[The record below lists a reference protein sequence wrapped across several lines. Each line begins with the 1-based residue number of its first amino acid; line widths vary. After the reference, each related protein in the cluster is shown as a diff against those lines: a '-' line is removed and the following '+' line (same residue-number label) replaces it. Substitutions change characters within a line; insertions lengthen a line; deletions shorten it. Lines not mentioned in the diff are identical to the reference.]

1 MATIIEQY
9 VESIA
14 ELPSQLQRNFSL
26 MQELDTKSTN
36 LQNEIEEAVAGHL
49 EHLRGCGGGGGNK
62 RSRNAELEKVLQ
74 ETKIEPNTKQCLQ
87 IADEKVQLAVQT
99 YDLVDSHIR
108 RLDED
113 LRRAEEDLRQGG
125 ESKLKKGNEDADD
138 GVHAGGSTRLGA
150 LKREKGL
157 QGEVKRRK
165 MGAGPGRPPGGA
177 SQEGVPGVVN
187 NDLDLP
193 IDPNEPTYCM
203 CNRVSFGEMI
213 ACDNPECKNCLQKL
227 EIRNML

>member
-9 VESIA
+9 VE
-14 ELPSQLQRNFSL
+14 
-26 MQELDTKSTN
+26 N

-138 GVHAGGSTRLGA
+138 GVHAG
-150 LKREKGL
+150 
-157 QGEVKRRK
+157 
-165 MGAGPGRPPGGA
+165 
-177 SQEGVPGVVN
+177 VVN

-213 ACDNPECKNCLQKL
+213 ACDNPECK
-227 EIRNML
+227 